1 MEALR
6 KEMDE
11 IQARRERDEI
21 TTEDVIR
28 GVEILGEMYSIKCDE
43 SIKDIETSWRLGI
56 GTGLMFGVSLGIVF
70 AASVLS
76 MGKK

>member
-28 GVEILGEMYSIKCDE
+28 GVEILVEMYNIECAE
-43 SIKDIETSWRLGI
+43 SIKDIEKSWRMGI
-56 GTGLMFGVSLGIVF
+56 GTGLMFGISFGIVF